1 MKLNILILV
10 ALGMSVAQAKFYAG
24 VKTTYS
30 IQKNN
35 HELSN
40 IIDSVQKKDKD
51 RKNLSDEDALNL
63 DIPIGDID
71 VTTPGKADIQ
81 NHQRRFK
88 SKSMN
93 FGVLA
98 GYTFENLHKVYKPY
112 VELDVDLKSQKNSV
126 SNIDLIPDEDQHEST
141 NALNN
146 ESFQIKS
153 GPVFGLTLGVEAP
166 ITESLSALIGA
177 RFNVSRYTA
186 TAEHIQNDAS
196 QLPANKQQ
204 KSAYLFGVEPTLGL
218 KYALNEKIAIRG
230 SVGYNIGQTKGIIK
244 NYVTDFGTMDKRTSA
259 GLTLKP
265 RSLNFSVALIYTF

>member
-1 MKLNILILV
+1 MKLNIIILI

-40 IIDSVQKKDKD
+40 ISDFVQKKDD
-51 RKNLSDEDALNL
+51 SRKNLTDEDVL
-63 DIPIGDID
+63 DLDKDID
-71 VTTPGKADIQ
+71 LNPTTPGKLEVND
-81 NHQRRFK
+81 HQRRFK

-93 FGVLA
+93 FGILA

-112 VELDVDLKSQKNSV
+112 VEIDVDLKSQKNSV
-126 SNIDLIPDEDQHEST
+126 SNIDFIPDEPGHEST

-146 ESFQIKS
+146 ESFQVKS

-177 RFNVSRYTA
+177 RLNVSRYTA
-186 TAEHIQNDAS
+186 TAEHTQNDES
-196 QLPANKQQ
+196 DLPANKQQ

-218 KYALNEKIAIRG
+218 KYKINEKVAVRG
-230 SVGYNIGQTKGIIK
+230 SVGYNFGQTKGIIK
-244 NYVTDFGTMDKRTSA
+244 NYVSDFGTADKRTAA